1 MTSIRTILLLPS
13 AKGDSTNALKCK
25 LPLDLLQKEF
35 IKNKKDPLW
44 QFSDGEMYRI
54 VLEKE
59 EYVEFGNGRVESLNK
74 AKTTTSIQ

>member
-59 EYVEFGNGRVESLNK
+59 KYVEFGYGRVESLNK